1 MPESNTDFTY
11 LSVLRELE
19 KEVAQLAGKDPTDPG
34 ASLTRTN
41 AWFKGTVGGLLS
53 FATSKIADGKKG
65 IAKKLG
71 VKEQLSRNRR
81 KCGCG
86 T

>member
-19 KEVAQLAGKDPTDPG
+19 KEVAQLAGKDATDPG

-53 FATSKIADGKKG
+53 FATGKIAGE
-65 IAKKLG
+65 AKSSRKAW
-71 VKEQLSRNRR
+71 ESRRRPSRNRR
-81 KCGCG
+81 QCGFAI
-86 T
+86 